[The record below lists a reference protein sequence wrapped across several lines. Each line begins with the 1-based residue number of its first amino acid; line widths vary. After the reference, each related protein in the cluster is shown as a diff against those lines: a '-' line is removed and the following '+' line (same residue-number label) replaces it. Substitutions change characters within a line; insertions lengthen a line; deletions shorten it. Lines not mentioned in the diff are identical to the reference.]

1 MGSAARWACGAP
13 ARQLLC
19 CISADFP
26 KDKEQSSAP
35 RCPRKDPGPQ
45 WTISPQQSPKV
56 KTRAFFGSGT
66 QFWLAACLVLGLWV
80 ANESL
85 LGFSYKIKFLVK
97 TPFNRPP
104 PRTLIPFCSFFPTD
118 RSKRDAAFVQRKAER
133 AAMRAHLREKY
144 QLPKSRTDKKQM
156 EAAGGQV
163 TFPQDLLA
171 IVKSKA
177 TSDAGSLFPGF
188 GDLDFSS
195 FRMTAQNAMRS
206 WQHPVQCPV
215 M

>member
-1 MGSAARWACGAP
+1 MGSSVKLACGAP

-26 KDKEQSSAP
+26 RDKDSSIRP
-35 RCPRKDPGPQ
+35 SKDRGQQRPQ
-45 WTISPQQSPKV
+45 WTNSPKQ
-56 KTRAFFGSGT
+56 K
-66 QFWLAACLVLGLWV
+66 
-80 ANESL
+80 
-85 LGFSYKIKFLVK
+85 
-97 TPFNRPP
+97 
-104 PRTLIPFCSFFPTD
+104 
-118 RSKRDAAFVQRKAER
+118 SKREEVFTQKKAER

-156 EAAGGQV
+156 AAAGGKLAL
-163 TFPQDLLA
+163 PKDLLA
-171 IVKSKA
+171 IVKPKGPSE
-177 TSDAGSLFPGF
+177 AGSLFPSL

-206 WQHPVQCPV
+206 LQRPVQCPV